1 MGAALSNPPT
11 PERSV
16 GAGVWVNKLLV
27 VKKGFNKYYYKYY
40 SRPGGPGGCGAL
52 VAHLGPRG
60 FPGWQLGGGD

>member
-40 SRPGGPGGCGAL
+40 SRPGGAGGGAIQ
-52 VAHLGPRG
+52 VAHLGPRAV
-60 FPGWQLGGGD
+60 LILYNSIY